1 MSNPASPGYYRP
13 PVSPFGG
20 VFTRP
25 YFWDR
30 FSVQTREAVC
40 RAEWKGRRVTDPY
53 ELEGEYCPIGLA
65 LRLDGF
71 IPDSKFS
78 EIFNTPTSSE
88 ALFLLMQKEPLL
100 MQKEPGSEAS
110 SFSYFYA
117 DQFMMGSISRFIH
130 EWDRARI
137 PVESLPGI
145 LGVTVEDPS

>member
-71 IPDSKFS
+71 I
-78 EIFNTPTSSE
+78 
-88 ALFLLMQKEPLL
+88 
-100 MQKEPGSEAS
+100 
-110 SFSYFYA
+110 
-117 DQFMMGSISRFIH
+117 H